1 MSTKLVPEKFIRDL
15 IKYTISRAAALQIE
29 AGVAAIMVTNIH
41 DGSTIT
47 DWIPLNGRIEREPRP
62 NDPNDTGTNYLGVV
76 FSKIAEMM
84 STGKNSGELKRKS
97 KKGELGYRG
106 GITWQT
112 ENFVFYLAFSGGT
125 EKQDLECVERTRIYF
140 DLLLPTYRLMI

>member
-1 MSTKLVPEKFIRDL
+1 LSTQLAPEKFVKHL
-15 IKYTISRAAALQIE
+15 LAHTLERAAILRVE
-29 AGVAAIMVTNIH
+29 TGVAAIMVTNIH

-47 DWIPLNGRIEREPRP
+47 SWLPLNGRIERDPRS
-62 NDPNDTGTNYLGVV
+62 NDPNDTGTNYLAVA

-125 EKQDLECVERTRIYF
+125 EKQDLECVERTRVHF
-140 DLLLPTYRLMI
+140 DLFLPTFRLML